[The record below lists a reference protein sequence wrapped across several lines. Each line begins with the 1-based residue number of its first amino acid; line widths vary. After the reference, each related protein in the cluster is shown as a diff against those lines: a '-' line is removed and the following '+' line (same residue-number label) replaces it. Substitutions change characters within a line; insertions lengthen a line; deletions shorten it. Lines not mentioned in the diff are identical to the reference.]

1 MCSVHG
7 RRSLGFG
14 EGFPGKMSGK
24 KYRESQPGEECM
36 KGTRQKEQSSKA
48 YRCGAAWEGQ
58 EAVDSTWAFRRQRVV
73 G

>member
-36 KGTRQKEQSSKA
+36 KGTQAEGTVEQSLPVWSSNGKA
-48 YRCGAAWEGQ
+48 KRQWILLGHLEGR
-58 EAVDSTWAFRRQRVV
+58 EW
-73 G
+73 